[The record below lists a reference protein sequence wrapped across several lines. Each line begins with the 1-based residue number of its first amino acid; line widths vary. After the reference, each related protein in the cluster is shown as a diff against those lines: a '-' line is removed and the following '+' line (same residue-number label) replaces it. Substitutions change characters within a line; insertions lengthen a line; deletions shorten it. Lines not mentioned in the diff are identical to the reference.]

1 MISTVDIHEC
11 VCGLQKATFRRTR
24 GDRLPAEYFRRISE
38 MKIAVTYDNG
48 NIFQHFG
55 KTEFF
60 KVYDV
65 EDNKVISSE
74 VIGSNGVGHGALAG
88 LLAGQSV
95 DVLICGGIGDGAQAA
110 LEEAGVE
117 LCAGA
122 QGDADQAVEA
132 YLKGE
137 LVSTGANCDHHHHEE
152 GHSCG
157 DHEEGHS
164 CGGHGEDH
172 SCGGGCGGHDDGHSC
187 GGSCG
192 GCGSQPVLTGRNVG
206 KTCRAHYRGTFNDG
220 TQFDSSYDRG
230 EPLEFI
236 CGVGQMIRGFDAAV
250 ADMEVGQVVDV
261 HLMPEEAYGMPD
273 PNAIFTLEIA
283 QLPGSEELEAGQQV
297 YLTNQYGQ
305 PFPVKVVAKG
315 ETTITFDANHE
326 MAGKELN
333 FRIELVEVNE

>member
-1 MISTVDIHEC
+1 
-11 VCGLQKATFRRTR
+11 
-24 GDRLPAEYFRRISE
+24 

-55 KTEFF
+55 RTESF
-60 KVYDV
+60 KVYEV
-65 EDNKVISSE
+65 EDNKVVSSE

-88 LLAGQSV
+88 LLSEQSV
-95 DVLICGGIGDGAQAA
+95 DVLICGGIGGGAQQA
-110 LEEAGVE
+110 LAEAGVE
-117 LCAGA
+117 LVAGA
-122 QGDADQAVEA
+122 EGDVDQAVEA

-137 LVSTGANCDHHHHEE
+137 LISTGANCDHHHHED

-157 DHEEGHS
+157 DHGEGHS
-164 CGGHGEDH
+164 CGGHEEDH
-172 SCGGGCGGHDDGHSC
+172 SCGSGCGDSCGGGCG
-187 GGSCG
+187 
-192 GCGSQPVLTGRNVG
+192 SQPALTGRNVG
-206 KTCRAHYRGTFNDG
+206 KTCRTHYRGTFNDG

-230 EPLEFI
+230 EPLEFV
-236 CGVGQMIRGFDAAV
+236 CGAGQMIRGFDAAV
-250 ADMEVGQVVDV
+250 ADMEVGQIVDV

-273 PNAIFTLEIA
+273 PNAVFTVEIA

-305 PFPVKVVAKG
+305 PFPVKVTAKD

-333 FRIELVEVNE
+333 FRIELVEVK

>member
-1 MISTVDIHEC
+1 
-11 VCGLQKATFRRTR
+11 
-24 GDRLPAEYFRRISE
+24 

-48 NIFQHFG
+48 NVFQHFG

-65 EDNKVISSE
+65 EDNKVVSSE
-74 VIGSNGVGHGALAG
+74 VIGSNGTGHGALAG
-88 LLAGQSV
+88 LLADRNV
-95 DVLICGGIGDGAQAA
+95 DVLICGGIGGGAQAA
-110 LEEAGVE
+110 LAEAGVE

-122 QGDADQAVEA
+122 EGDTDQVVEA

-137 LVSTGANCDHHHHEE
+137 LVSTGANCDHHHGEE
-152 GHSCG
+152 HSCG
-157 DHEEGHS
+157 DHGEE
-164 CGGHGEDH
+164 H
-172 SCGGGCGGHDDGHSC
+172 SCGGGCGSC
-187 GGSCG
+187 GG
-192 GCGSQPVLTGRNVG
+192 GCGSEPALTGRNVG
-206 KTCRAHYRGTFNDG
+206 KTCRTHYRGTFNDG

-236 CGVGQMIRGFDAAV
+236 CGAGQMIRGFDAAV

-273 PNAIFTLEIA
+273 PNAIFTVEIA
-283 QLPGSEELEAGQQV
+283 QLPGAEELEAGQRV
-297 YLTNQYGQ
+297 FLTNQFGQ
-305 PFPVKVVAKG
+305 PFPVNVTAKD

-333 FRIELVEVNE
+333 FRIELVEVK